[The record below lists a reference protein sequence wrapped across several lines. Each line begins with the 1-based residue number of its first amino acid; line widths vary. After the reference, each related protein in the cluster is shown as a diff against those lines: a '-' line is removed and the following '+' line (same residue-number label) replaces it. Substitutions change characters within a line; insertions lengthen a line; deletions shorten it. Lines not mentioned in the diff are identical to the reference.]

1 MGVCMLGKP
10 REMLQYG
17 GQNITTQGDHQ
28 NLLSTYI
35 ITPLTIFRGVL
46 LNASQN
52 ERIRRNLEA
61 SVIALQ
67 KPDLNNQVDS
77 KKLTLFRYGVT

>member
-1 MGVCMLGKP
+1 M
-10 REMLQYG
+10 
-17 GQNITTQGDHQ
+17 
-28 NLLSTYI
+28 
-35 ITPLTIFRGVL
+35 L

-52 ERIRRNLEA
+52 GRIRKNLEA

-77 KKLTLFRYGVT
+77 KKLTLFRYGVTYIFPLPICMFLLFILLVYTLYL